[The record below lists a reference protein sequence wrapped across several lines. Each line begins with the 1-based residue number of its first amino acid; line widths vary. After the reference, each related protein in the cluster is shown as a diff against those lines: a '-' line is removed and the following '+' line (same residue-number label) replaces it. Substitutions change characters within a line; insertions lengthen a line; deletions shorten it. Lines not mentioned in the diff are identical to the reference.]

1 MSRIG
6 NAPVTI
12 PKGVTLKTTGRTISV
27 KGPKGELSFEVPH
40 RISFTLENDVLK
52 FTRAT
57 NSRTDRALHGTARAR
72 TANLVKGVT
81 EGFTRILEIN
91 GVGYRAAVKG
101 PKIDLT
107 LGFSHPIS
115 YPLPPS
121 VKAEVGKDGQI
132 VLSGPD
138 KVALGKAAADL
149 RSFRPPEPYKGKGIK
164 YMEERLIRK
173 EGKRGK
179 K

>member
-6 NAPVTI
+6 HAPVTI

-91 GVGYRAAVKG
+91 GVGYRAAVRG

-115 YPLPPS
+115 YPLPAS

-164 YMEERLIRK
+164 YMEERIIRK

>member
-12 PKGVTLKTTGRTISV
+12 PKGVAVKTTGRTISV

-72 TANLVKGVT
+72 TARFRRDNA
-81 EGFTRILEIN
+81 R
-91 GVGYRAAVKG
+91 
-101 PKIDLT
+101 
-107 LGFSHPIS
+107 
-115 YPLPPS
+115 
-121 VKAEVGKDGQI
+121 
-132 VLSGPD
+132 
-138 KVALGKAAADL
+138 
-149 RSFRPPEPYKGKGIK
+149 RS
-164 YMEERLIRK
+164 
-173 EGKRGK
+173 
-179 K
+179 

>member
-6 NAPVTI
+6 NAPITV
-12 PKGVTLKTTGRTISV
+12 PKGVTIKTDGQIISA

-40 RISFTLENDVLK
+40 RISFTLENDVLRFK
-52 FTRAT
+52 RPT
-57 NSRTDRALHGTARAR
+57 NNRMDRSLHGTARAR
-72 TANLVKGVT
+72 TANIVKGVS
-81 EGFTRILEIN
+81 EGFTRTLDIN

-101 PKIDLT
+101 SNVDLT

-121 VKAEVGKDGQI
+121 VKAEVAKEGGL

-138 KVALGKAAADL
+138 KVALGKAAADI
-149 RSFRPPEPYKGKGIK
+149 RAFRPPEPYKGKGVK
-164 YMEERLIRK
+164 YREERIIRK

>member
-115 YPLPPS
+115 YPLPAS

-164 YMEERLIRK
+164 YMEERIIRK